1 MEELKKR
8 NRLEKSKKY
17 VKEREE
23 LIGKFDGI
31 IGLDE
36 NNNRIIIADIDSIE
50 LRNKIRDLVPE
61 VRKYHRCST
70 WHYFKVEEEEKDEIG
85 LMKSVYKNSGYEIT
99 NKRRILERKGEKK
112 QMIELHFNKKLA
124 TPLINHK

>member
-23 LIGKFDGI
+23 LIGKLDGI

-36 NNNRIIIADIDSIE
+36 KNNRVIIADIDSIE

-61 VRKYHRCST
+61 IRKYHRCST
-70 WHYFKVEEEEKDEIG
+70 WHYFKVEEEERVENPESNEEEPN
-85 LMKSVYKNSGYEIT
+85 LVRNS
-99 NKRRILERKGEKK
+99 
-112 QMIELHFNKKLA
+112 
-124 TPLINHK
+124 